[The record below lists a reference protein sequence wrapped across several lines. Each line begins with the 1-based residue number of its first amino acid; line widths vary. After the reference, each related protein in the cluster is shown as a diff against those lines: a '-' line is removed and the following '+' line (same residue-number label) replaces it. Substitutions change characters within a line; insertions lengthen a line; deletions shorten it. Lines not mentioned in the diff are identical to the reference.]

1 MIKKPSILFYLL
13 FSASFATAQKP
24 AEIGIISDNDLYTSP
39 KHDRYYTNGIE
50 LFYRYLNA
58 SDNPEI
64 AKKITELRAGQYM
77 YNPQTVRAEKWNVH
91 DRPYA
96 GYLFLEAGMNT
107 FYTSE
112 SVLKINFQVGIVG
125 KESLAEGFQEQL
137 HKLFGY
143 PTVKGWEYQIKTT
156 AGLQAGLFYSDKI
169 FAGRYKEKVDI
180 HLQAEVY
187 AGTIFTGFTAGPL
200 LKISLKRPLLPVY
213 ESSLHGAVLSH
224 DKETYKEKREFFL
237 FINPMINYQ
246 YYDTTIQGNPFND
259 DSPITF
265 PLINWRFNAEAGVKY
280 RRNNWNLSYSF
291 NYRGKELSN
300 NVIQG
305 YYYGSI
311 VIGYLL

>member
-1 MIKKPSILFYLL
+1 MIKKALL
-13 FSASFATAQKP
+13 ICFTLCFSLAFAQKP

-39 KHDRYYTNGIE
+39 IHDRYYTNGIE
-50 LFYRYLNA
+50 LFYRSLDT
-58 SDNPEI
+58 SSNPKI
-64 AKKITELRAGQYM
+64 AKKITEYRAGQYM
-77 YNPQTVRAEKWNVH
+77 YNPQSVRAEKWTVH
-91 DRPYA
+91 DRPFA

-107 FYTSE
+107 FYNSE
-112 SVLKINFQVGIVG
+112 SVLKINFQIGIVG

-143 PTVKGWEYQIKTT
+143 PTVKGWEYQIKSTP
-156 AGLQAGLFYSDKI
+156 GLQAGVFYSNKI
-169 FAGRYKEKVDI
+169 FASRYKEKVDVHI
-180 HLQAEVY
+180 QGEAY
-187 AGTIFTGFTAGPL
+187 AGTIFTGFTVGPL
-200 LKISLKRPLLPVY
+200 VRISLKRPLLPVY

-224 DKETYKEKREFFL
+224 HKESYKEKREFFL
-237 FINPMINYQ
+237 YLNPIINYQ
-246 YYDTTIQGNPFND
+246 YYDTTIQGSPFND

-265 PLINWRFNAEAGVKY
+265 PLINWRFNAEVGVKY
-280 RRNNWNLSYSF
+280 RKNNWNLSYSF